1 MSLSVEENNDLP
13 SFTKRQKLNIKKE
26 IEKLEY
32 NEHCELFK
40 IIMEGTDKVTINN
53 GGVFLNMKNLN
64 DLTLSKIQKFL
75 EFTKENKKLLN
86 APRNLPIPIISHYIN
101 NDNNNINNINFGNNN
116 NNNNNNINNINFGNV
131 NSDMITKNIDMDIN
145 EMEKKIVQ
153 DNKLSNNQYLDFTY
167 SGLTNDNNINQN
179 MDLGNQNIDTDD
191 VSIKEKLQK
200 NIIKSKNDNFK
211 FQSYIE
217 KLQSS
222 NNKSFPTD
230 QLKKMEV
237 SLKQNKIKLSGWNA
251 RIMKRCR
258 DYNIDRLQTI
268 ETSGNIDDKND
279 NQVKKTEVKNKKP
292 TNINMK
298 SILKKVKND
307 EEIINEL
314 LDDEDEDED
323 DNENDND
330 DIDDEIDIEEE
341 VILL

>member
-1 MSLSVEENNDLP
+1 MSLKTVENEDTSEPLSVPNF
-13 SFTKRQKLNIKKE
+13 SKRQKLNIKKD

-64 DLTLSKIQKFL
+64 DQTLVKIQKFI

-86 APRNLPIPIISHYIN
+86 APRLLPISNIETQIN
-101 NDNNNINNINFGNNN
+101 
-116 NNNNNNINNINFGNV
+116 
-131 NSDMITKNIDMDIN
+131 
-145 EMEKKIVQ
+145 Q
-153 DNKLSNNQYLDFTY
+153 DNKMTDNQYNNFSYDI
-167 SGLTNDNNINQN
+167 LTSEKE
-179 MDLGNQNIDTDD
+179 NIDAKENNEIETNKLETNKLEKEDL
-191 VSIKEKLQK
+191 SIIDKLQK
-200 NIIKSKNDNFK
+200 NPVRTKNDNFK

-230 QLKKMEV
+230 LQKKMEIT
-237 SLKQNKIKLSGWNA
+237 LKQNKIKLSGWNA

-258 DYNIDRLQTI
+258 DYNIDRLQPSENMI
-268 ETSGNIDDKND
+268 DKNKTQ
-279 NQVKKTEVKNKKP
+279 NQTQNISNISKT

-314 LDDEDEDED
+314 LDDEDAY
-323 DNENDND
+323 NE
-330 DIDDEIDIEEE
+330 DIDDEDIDDTREEELDIEEE
-341 VILL
+341 VILI